1 MMRSFKADLHIHS
14 VLSPC
19 GGLEMSPHA
28 VVAKAKELKIE
39 WLALT
44 DHNTLANCPAYAEVA
59 EASGLAFTYGTEIQ
73 TAEEIHLLAYFDDR
87 EKAMEFDRELHNA
100 LPEIKNDADFFG
112 DQVVID
118 AEENIIRM
126 EEKALSNSVVWD
138 LDETVN
144 RILYFH
150 GFAVPAHIDAEANS
164 ILSQLGFL
172 PQEPD
177 FSLLGITAKLNLT
190 GFLLL
195 HPELRDKSFLR
206 SSDAHYLSDLGS
218 GTSEII
224 VEKPTVKELMIAAKQ
239 LYERKIRS

>member
-1 MMRSFKADLHIHS
+1 
-14 VLSPC
+14 
-19 GGLEMSPHA
+19 MSP
-28 VVAKAKELKIE
+28 KAIIQRLKYFGIQ
-39 WLALT
+39 WMAIT
-44 DHNTLANCPAYAEVA
+44 DHNSMQNCPAYEMVA
-59 EASGLAFTYGTEIQ
+59 KNEGLYYSWGVEIQ
-73 TAEEIHLLAYFDDR
+73 SIEEIHLLAYFDDR
-87 EKAMEFDRELHNA
+87 EKAMEFDRELYNA

-177 FSLLGITAKLNLT
+177 FPLLGITAKLNLT
-190 GFLLL
+190 DFLLQ
-195 HPELRDKSFLR
+195 HPELTDKSFLR

-224 VEKPTVKELMIAAKQ
+224 VEKPIVKELMIAAKQ
-239 LYERKIRS
+239 LYERKIRL